1 MQLKACFLHCLLPEQ
16 PTTAGTLGL
25 CTVSRVSVEPHNN
38 FGGGL
43 TALPALSYRS
53 AQRSERPSDLPNI
66 TQLAGGRAGLRIQ
79 LSLFTTSPTVHC
91 ELPAGPA
98 WEDVRQCK
106 CDISL
111 HFLSFRLYVKRGSPD
126 ISHPHHHHPLTLSP
140 PCFAFSVLFLNPLPS
155 SGKLSSL

>member
-16 PTTAGTLGL
+16 LTTAGTLGL

-38 FGGGL
+38 FRGVTAL
-43 TALPALSYRS
+43 TALFYRS
-53 AQRSERPSDLPNI
+53 AQRSERLSELPNI
-66 TQLAGGRAGLRIQ
+66 TQLAGGRARLRFQ

-111 HFLSFRLYVKRGSPD
+111 HFLSFRLCVKWGSPD
-126 ISHPHHHHPLTLSP
+126 ISHPHHHRPLTLPP
-140 PCFAFSVLFLNPLPS
+140 PCFAFSVLSLNPLPS

>member
-16 PTTAGTLGL
+16 RRTAGILGV

-38 FGGGL
+38 FRGV
-43 TALPALSYRS
+43 TALPALFYRS
-53 AQRSERPSDLPNI
+53 AQRSERFSDLPSI
-66 TQLAGGRAGLRIQ
+66 TQLAGGRARLRIR
-79 LSLFTTSPTVHC
+79 LSSFTTSPTVHC

-111 HFLSFRLYVKRGSPD
+111 HFLSFRLCVKWGSPD
-126 ISHPHHHHPLTLSP
+126 ISHPHYHHPLTLSP
-140 PCFAFSVLFLNPLPS
+140 PCFAFSVLSLNPLPS